1 MLFRSGLKIR
11 RSGEFVSIN
20 VKNPFVGELD
30 FDEGGLPRTT
40 KNDKNYHGFGIKS
53 ITYLVQKY
61 GGDLSLVANNGVFNL
76 NILFPTTDNIDD
88 GESMPDGASE

>member
-1 MLFRSGLKIR
+1 
-11 RSGEFVSIN
+11 
-20 VKNPFVGELD
+20 
-30 FDEGGLPRTT
+30 
-40 KNDKNYHGFGIKS
+40 
-53 ITYLVQKY
+53 VQKY